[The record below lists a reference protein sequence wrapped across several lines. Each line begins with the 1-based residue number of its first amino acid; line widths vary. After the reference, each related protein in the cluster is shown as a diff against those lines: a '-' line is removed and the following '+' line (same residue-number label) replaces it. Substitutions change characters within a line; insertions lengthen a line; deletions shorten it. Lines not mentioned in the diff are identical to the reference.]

1 MFVENAPEKLFGG
14 GGKVEGTQLAGQ
26 CLTNTSCLRNT
37 NTNTNTIFVFV
48 KYKQNANEKTICMQD
63 SKGQNGENT
72 TWLDVDNAFKQT
84 YKFTNSP
91 KHYWLSFPMIRTMY
105 TILYLYLLI
114 FTKLVEDVY
123 SHAQK

>member
-1 MFVENAPEKLFGG
+1 MFVENAPENLFGG

-26 CLTNTSCLRNT
+26 RLTNTSCLRNT
-37 NTNTNTIFVFV
+37 NTNTTTIFVFV

-72 TWLDVDNAFKQT
+72 TWLDVDNAFKQI

-91 KHYWLSFPMIRTMY
+91 KHYWLSFPMIKT
-105 TILYLYLLI
+105 TQFFTFI
-114 FTKLVEDVY
+114 F
-123 SHAQK
+123 